1 MQYVSLGRTGLQVS
15 SLCLGCMGFGDPN
28 RLPQPWSLDEAAS
41 RQFFRQA
48 LEGGI
53 NFPSQPARL

>member
-1 MQYVSLGRTGLQVS
+1 
-15 SLCLGCMGFGDPN
+15 MGFGDPN